1 MELMVENAKR
11 IELDAKIV
19 NAVLNIEM
27 LKMI

>member
-1 MELMVENAKR
+1 MDLMVENAKR
-11 IELDAKIV
+11 MELDAKIV

>member
-27 LKMI
+27 IKMI

>member
-1 MELMVENAKR
+1 MDLMVENAKR

>member
-1 MELMVENAKR
+1 MDLMVENAKR

-27 LKMI
+27 IKMI